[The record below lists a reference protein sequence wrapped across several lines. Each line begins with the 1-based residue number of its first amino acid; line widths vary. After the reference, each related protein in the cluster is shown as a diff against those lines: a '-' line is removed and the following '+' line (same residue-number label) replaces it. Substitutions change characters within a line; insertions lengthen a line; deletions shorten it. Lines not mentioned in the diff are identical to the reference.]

1 MFSNLVTKASKFA
14 MEGVK
19 NLGVKQHVE
28 IDSFKNFS
36 MNSIFVEITRYK
48 NRRQSHGFSTI
59 A

>member
-1 MFSNLVTKASKFA
+1 